1 MNTKAVIKGKKFK
14 KYWYE
19 DIREIVTLKDMLKGS
34 AELYWS
40 NPAFWVKEK
49 LVNMGL
55 KGSRIA
61 VMGQGCY
68 EWIVSY
74 LSVINGTGVV
84 VPIDKELTGAEIGNL
99 MKAGGCDTIFCTRNE
114 CKKLRSV
121 PEVRR
126 LIVMDF

>member
-49 LVNMGL
+49 
-55 KGSRIA
+55 R
-61 VMGQGCY
+61 
-68 EWIVSY
+68 
-74 LSVINGTGVV
+74 
-84 VPIDKELTGAEIGNL
+84 GAES
-99 MKAGGCDTIFCTRNE
+99 KAVNYGLLQHDVNAFG
-114 CKKLRSV
+114 RSW
-121 PEVRR
+121 
-126 LIVMDF
+126 